1 MSIYRLCSK
10 NNLQTIYLRQTIG
23 RRYLFF
29 VLLKNIFVILWQIID
44 KQSMC
49 FMFDKQMIIGS
60 KRLICIAYKI
70 K

>member
-23 RRYLFF
+23 RWYLFF
-29 VLLKNIFVILWQIID
+29 VWLKNIFVILWQIIN
-44 KQSMC
+44 KQFMC
-49 FMFDKQMIIGS
+49 FMFDKQMIVGG
-60 KRLICIAYKI
+60 KLLIRIAYKI